1 MIHTVSRIKTFFGV
15 VIGGMS
21 VLFGAENWSSFHT
34 IITSRYNGEIPEGY
48 FQYYTSPS
56 TNSVPYIC
64 SGILYYNHPSYGMI
78 PIGGFDM
85 SNGFVINSYFAYV
98 NEAYTANTGAGTN
111 PGNIGYYAWEVYY
124 DYNGEGT
131 LGTQSEGYIE
141 NRAKL
146 LDASKYS
153 ITNFMPYGTS
163 ATFEFHM
170 TDPTVGLPIV
180 AIDVNRGTTNNLIN
194 LSVTTSGTFEG
205 ALSLQ
210 YKDSLTNST
219 WSFHSIHD
227 IPVYGAVVPVT
238 DTNSVPSRFYRAI
251 APR

>member
-1 MIHTVSRIKTFFGV
+1 MTHTVSRIKAFFGV
-15 VIGGMS
+15 VIAGMS

-34 IITSRYNGEIPEGY
+34 IITSRYNGEIPDGF

-56 TNSVPYIC
+56 TNSAPYIC

-78 PIGGFDM
+78 PIGGFDI

-98 NEAYTANTGAGTN
+98 GEAYTANTGAGTN

-163 ATFEFHM
+163 ATFKFHM
-170 TDPTVGLPIV
+170 SDPTVVLPIV
-180 AIDVNRGTTNNLIN
+180 AIDVNRGATTNLIN
-194 LSVTTSGTFEG
+194 LSVKTSGTFEG

-210 YKDSLTNST
+210 YKDSLTNTT

-238 DTNSVPSRFYRAI
+238 DTNTVPSRFYQAVV
-251 APR
+251 PR